1 MKLGI
6 FPLNLVL
13 FPQSLYPLHIFEER
27 YKELIKECIDNE
39 LEFGVNLVSNSKFFE
54 IGCTAKVVDVFKK
67 YDDGKLDITIEGVRK
82 YKLISFSEEERSF
95 YTGEIELIDEDES
108 TVLDYQ
114 LFMDCVEFYN
124 KIVERIQG
132 FHLEKIKI
140 GGLHTKLPSYFI
152 AQKAGL
158 TPEQKQNLLEINN
171 ENKRLEFML
180 KHLKRIA
187 PVVEQAEVTNRIIR
201 LDGYI
206 KPNFKE

>member
-1 MKLGI
+1 MKIGI

-54 IGCTAKVVDVFKK
+54 IGCTAKVVDLFKK
-67 YDDGKLDITIEGVRK
+67 YEDGKLDITIEGVRK
-82 YKLISFSEEERSF
+82 YKLLSFSEGERSF
-95 YTGEIELIDEDES
+95 YTGEIELIEEDE
-108 TVLDYQ
+108 TTILDYQ

-124 KIVERIQG
+124 KIVDKIQG

-206 KPNFKE
+206 KPKFKE

>member
-1 MKLGI
+1 MKIGI

-27 YKELIKECIDNE
+27 YKELIKECIDKE
-39 LEFGVNLVSNSKFFE
+39 IEFGVNLVSNSKFFE

-67 YDDGKLDITIEGVRK
+67 YEDGKLDITIEGVKK
-82 YKLISFSEEERSF
+82 YKLLSFSEGERSF
-95 YTGEIELIDEDES
+95 YTGEIELIEEDE
-108 TVLDYQ
+108 TTILDYQ

-124 KIVERIQG
+124 KIVDKIQG

-206 KPNFKE
+206 KPKFKE